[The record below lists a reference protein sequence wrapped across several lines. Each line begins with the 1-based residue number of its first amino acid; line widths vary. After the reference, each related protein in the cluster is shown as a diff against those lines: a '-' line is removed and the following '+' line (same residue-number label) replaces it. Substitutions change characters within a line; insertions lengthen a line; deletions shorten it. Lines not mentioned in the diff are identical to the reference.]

1 MKALGD
7 DSNFIE
13 NYAANAA
20 IATITDCMPN
30 TETNIA
36 LVANGMKKINN
47 QESSLAINYYR
58 EIKNENIIPK
68 DIAFELGPQLNACGR
83 MHQTNAAIDYLF
95 EEDNFKIVDS
105 YDNLKKINE
114 TRKDIEKQTMS
125 TIDEYIE
132 PNDKVIMAILDNKN
146 DGILGSLAS
155 KLLNKYNRPIILF
168 VKDGEGSLTGS
179 ARSAL
184 PVDLHKLFTNDNI
197 KDYIDSF
204 GGHAQAAGIFIK
216 EDNFKPLKLALNEL
230 INNNKELDLTECNK
244 DKIYEIDKMVDL
256 KYINSNNLKK
266 HRNVMY
272 FNDLKEPLL
281 CIPNVSVLKT
291 RTSSNPQNIC
301 FNLSDSSI
309 QYTSKD
315 IWIWGFTN
323 TYKEMGSPTKVHL
336 IGRLSS
342 MFGNPTLDVIE
353 MIDADEVEL

>member
-1 MKALGD
+1 
-7 DSNFIE
+7 
-13 NYAANAA
+13 
-20 IATITDCMPN
+20 
-30 TETNIA
+30 
-36 LVANGMKKINN
+36 
-47 QESSLAINYYR
+47 
-58 EIKNENIIPK
+58 
-68 DIAFELGPQLNACGR
+68 
-83 MHQTNAAIDYLF
+83 
-95 EEDNFKIVDS
+95 
-105 YDNLKKINE
+105 
-114 TRKDIEKQTMS
+114 
-125 TIDEYIE
+125 
-132 PNDKVIMAILDNKN
+132 
-146 DGILGSLAS
+146 
-155 KLLNKYNRPIILF
+155 
-168 VKDGEGSLTGS
+168 
-179 ARSAL
+179 
-184 PVDLHKLFTNDNI
+184 
-197 KDYIDSF
+197 
-204 GGHAQAAGIFIK
+204 
-216 EDNFKPLKLALNEL
+216 
-230 INNNKELDLTECNK
+230 
-244 DKIYEIDKMVDL
+244 MVDL